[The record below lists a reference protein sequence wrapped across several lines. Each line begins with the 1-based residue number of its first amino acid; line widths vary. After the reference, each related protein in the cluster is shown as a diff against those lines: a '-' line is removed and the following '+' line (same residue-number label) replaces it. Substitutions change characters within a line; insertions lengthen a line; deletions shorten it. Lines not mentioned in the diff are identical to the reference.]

1 MLINDF
7 IKLTGTSLL
16 AHKLR
21 SFLTLLGIAI
31 GITAVVL
38 LTSIG
43 EGIHRFVLD
52 EFTQFGTTLVAI
64 NPGKTTTHGM
74 SMGMFGTVR
83 PLSIA
88 DVEALKRMPLAKAVV
103 GVVQGNAE
111 VEANGR
117 ARRTTIYATSPAFPE
132 AFTMPVQSGT
142 FLPPDDPSAP
152 RAFAVLGHK
161 VREELFGSKNPL
173 GQLIRVGGNRFRVV
187 GVMAPKGEVL
197 GFDLDDTVYIPMQR
211 GLDLFNREGLIEID
225 VMYHEGTNVDTVVKG
240 IKRILIAR
248 HGSEDFTIT
257 TQQQMLDVLGSIL
270 DVLTFAVGA
279 IGGISLL
286 VGGIGIITIMT
297 ISVTERTSEIGLI
310 RALGAKQ
317 SQVLSLFLGEAVV
330 LSAIGGF
337 AGLVLGIGIGQ
348 LLSATIPS
356 WSSRKASPSSSV
368 SPPVSSPPVM
378 PPVLIRW
385 KRYGR
390 NSAYPDCN
398 SLDSPKGSELFH
410 W

>member
-74 SMGMFGTVR
+74 SMGVFGTVR
-83 PLSIA
+83 PLSIN

-103 GVVQGNAE
+103 GFVQGNAE
-111 VEANGR
+111 VEGNDR
-117 ARRTTIYATSPAFPE
+117 TRRTTIYATSPAFPE
-132 AFTMPVQSGT
+132 AFTMPVQSGK
-142 FLPPDDPSAP
+142 FLPPDDPNAP

-161 VREELFGSKNPL
+161 VREELFGNKNPL
-173 GQLIRVGGNRFRVV
+173 GQRIRIGGNRFRVI

-211 GLDLFNREGLIEID
+211 GLDLFNRDGLIEID

-248 HGSEDFTIT
+248 HGREDFTIT

-330 LSAIGGF
+330 LSAIGGV
-337 AGLVLGIGIGQ
+337 AGLVFGIGIGQ
-348 LLSATIPS
+348 LLSVVIP
-356 WSSRKASPSSSV
+356 AL
-368 SPPVSSPPVM
+368 PVHTPITFVVLAESIAVIIGLAAGVIPARHAARLDPVEA
-378 PPVLIRW
+378 LR
-385 KRYGR
+385 
-390 NSAYPDCN
+390 A
-398 SLDSPKGSELFH
+398 E
-410 W
+410 

>member
-21 SFLTLLGIAI
+21 SFLTLLGIAV

-74 SMGMFGTVR
+74 SMGVFGTVR
-83 PLSIA
+83 PLSIEDA
-88 DVEALKRMPLAKAVV
+88 EALKQLPLAKSVV
-103 GVVQGNAE
+103 GFVQGNAE
-111 VEANGR
+111 IQANNR
-117 ARRTTIYATSPAFPE
+117 TRRTTIYGTSHDFPE
-132 AFTMPVQSGT
+132 AFTMPVQSGK
-142 FLPPDDPSAP
+142 FLPSDDPTAP

-173 GQLIRVGGNRFRVV
+173 GQRIRIGGNRYRVI
-187 GVMAPKGEVL
+187 GVMAPKGQVL
-197 GFDLDDTVYIPMQR
+197 GFDLDDTVYIPMAR
-211 GLDLFNREGLIEID
+211 GLELFNRDGLIEID
-225 VMYHEGTNVDTVVKG
+225 VMYHEGTQVDQVVKG
-240 IKRILIAR
+240 IKRILTAR
-248 HGSEDFTIT
+248 HGREDFTIT

-270 DVLTFAVGA
+270 NVLTFAVGA

-297 ISVTERTSEIGLI
+297 ISVTERTGEIGLL

-317 SQVLSLFLGEAVV
+317 SQVLMLFLGEAVV
-330 LSAIGGF
+330 LSAIGGL

-348 LLSATIPS
+348 LLHVAIP
-356 WSSRKASPSSSV
+356 AL
-368 SPPVSSPPVM
+368 PVHTPITFVLLAESIAVIIGLAAGVIPARHAARLDPVEA
-378 PPVLIRW
+378 LR
-385 KRYGR
+385 
-390 NSAYPDCN
+390 A
-398 SLDSPKGSELFH
+398 E
-410 W
+410 